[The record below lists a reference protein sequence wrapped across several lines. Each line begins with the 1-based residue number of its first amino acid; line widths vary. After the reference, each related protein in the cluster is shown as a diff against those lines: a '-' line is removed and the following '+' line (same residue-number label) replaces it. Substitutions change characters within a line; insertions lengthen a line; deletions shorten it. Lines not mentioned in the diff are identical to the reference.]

1 VSKGTEL
8 ERRITRTG
16 YAEEDI
22 ANKRAELAELELV
35 LAQLELELINLQAEL
50 RAFEIRYLQRVGY
63 LISELDSI
71 QAAISELLSLLFPD
85 RPAYKEQVRND
96 REKAKKSQDEANFAK
111 TQPIERTRFTAP
123 EDLKQLYREVAKRV
137 HPDFA
142 ADEQDRTRRSELMKQ
157 ANQAFEM
164 QDYEKLKEL
173 LDEADT
179 ASSAKIDE
187 RNLEREI
194 DSLNKKILRVRI
206 RIQSLRKGLEDLHL
220 SQLYML
226 MLRVLEAENE
236 GRDLLAEM
244 AESLKANILERTQR
258 LEELQRIY
266 DERNRSSIPRS

>member
-1 VSKGTEL
+1 MSKGTEL